1 MTRWAICLGFA
12 FFLCSGCII
21 IPTAEHGRDFP
32 TRVRIEK
39 KTLDLIVPGK
49 TTRKEVLI
57 QLGEPDVVMKKEQI
71 FAYYWTLTAGYF
83 IVGAGY
89 GGGAAPIGRTHIVLV
104 EFDDRGIVKRCETK
118 GGNFLSLEKFS
129 DW

>member
-1 MTRWAICLGFA
+1 MTRWAICFGFV

-21 IPTAEHGRDFP
+21 IPTAEHGRNFP

-49 TTRKEVLI
+49 TTRKEVLV
-57 QLGEPDVVMKKEQI
+57 QMGEPDVTMKKEQV

-83 IVGAGY
+83 LVLYPY
-89 GGGAAPIGRTHIVLV
+89 GSTEAPIGRTHIVLV
-104 EFDDRGIVKRCETK
+104 EFDDRGVVKRCETK
-118 GGNFLSLEKFS
+118 DGSFLSLEKFYH
-129 DW
+129 W